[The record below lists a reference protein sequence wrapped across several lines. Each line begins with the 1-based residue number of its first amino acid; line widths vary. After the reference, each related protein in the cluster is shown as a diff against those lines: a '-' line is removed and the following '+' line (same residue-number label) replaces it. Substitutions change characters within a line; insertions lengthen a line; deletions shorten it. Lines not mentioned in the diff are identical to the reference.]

1 MSDDLDKNIAY
12 KAIRW
17 SALLLLEA
25 GCKMLM
31 LLSRFYEQKA
41 MYKIV
46 ETKYG
51 FNIDFVID
59 KGGDC
64 R

>member
-1 MSDDLDKNIAY
+1 
-12 KAIRW
+12 
-17 SALLLLEA
+17 
-25 GCKMLM
+25 MLM